1 MTSSKPTKVGSF
13 HSQEK
18 RKKMAQTKLKQ
29 DIERLKEIH
38 QELEEHYF
46 DDEWDLCDFHKDEL
60 YRITGMEEHDW
71 DENVLAHYI
80 DGMQRAIHL
89 KEVYDE

>member
-1 MTSSKPTKVGSF
+1 MTSSKPTEVGSF

-18 RKKMAQTKLKQ
+18 EKKMAQTKLKQ

-60 YRITGMEEHDW
+60 YRITGREEHDW
-71 DENVLAHYI
+71 DENVLAYYI